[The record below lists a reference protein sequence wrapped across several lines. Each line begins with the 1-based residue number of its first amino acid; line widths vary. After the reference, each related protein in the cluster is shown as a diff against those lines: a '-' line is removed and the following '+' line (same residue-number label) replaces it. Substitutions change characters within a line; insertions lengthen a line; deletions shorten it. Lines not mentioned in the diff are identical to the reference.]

1 MKKKILLIGLFSLL
15 VGTTAIAQRQQ
26 ISTDYVHSVF
36 EDIPF
41 NMSGKM
47 TYSYIVG
54 EDGKHIKDGALSIN
68 CKINDKVEGWTN
80 KGYEVVTSLVKP
92 VIEKSLNG

>member
-1 MKKKILLIGLFSLL
+1 MKRKLLLTGLLSLFIGVSAL
-15 VGTTAIAQRQQ
+15 AQRQQ
-26 ISTDYVHSVF
+26 ISVDYTNTTMN
-36 EDIPF
+36 EMPF

-54 EDGKHIKDGALSIN
+54 EDGQHVKDGALSIN

-80 KGYEVVTSLVKP
+80 RG
-92 VIEKSLNG
+92 